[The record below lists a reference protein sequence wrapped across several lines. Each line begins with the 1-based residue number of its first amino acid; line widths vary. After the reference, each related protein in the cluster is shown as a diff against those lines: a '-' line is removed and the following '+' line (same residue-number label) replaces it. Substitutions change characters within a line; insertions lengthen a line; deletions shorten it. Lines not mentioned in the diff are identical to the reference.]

1 MTNSKVKV
9 SVKVNVILTA
19 VVLSMLCA
27 CQYGSVDNEQD
38 TKDSD
43 SAVIHIAVLPTEEC
57 RPFYVAQQCGLFDSL
72 GVEVKLDTFLAAMD
86 ADTAFMNNKVQL
98 LMSDSLKAHYLN
110 SLVKRDS
117 ITSIITDTLRLSV
130 MTGKPTR
137 IKAISSL
144 KEKII
149 AVTRN
154 SALDYFADQTM
165 DKAGIKREYLNRPQI
180 NNISLRA
187 DMLNL
192 NQYDGA
198 ILPEPF
204 ATQCEEQGAYRI
216 NSMKAPLMRVLVK
229 KSVMKKRKQDIE
241 RIIEAYWR
249 VKV

>member
-1 MTNSKVKV
+1 MKDYIS
-9 SVKVNVILTA
+9 ILLTA

-27 CQYGSVDNEQD
+27 CQYGSVDKEKG

-57 RPFYVAQQCGLFDSL
+57 RPFYVAQQRGLYDSL
-72 GVEVKLDTFLAAMD
+72 GVVVQLDTFMAAMD
-86 ADTAFMNNKVQL
+86 ADTAFMNDQVQL
-98 LMSDSLKAHYLN
+98 LVSDSLKARYLN
-110 SLVKRDS
+110 RITRKDS
-117 ITSIITDTLRLSV
+117 IIAIITDTLRLSV

-137 IKAISSL
+137 IKSISSL

-154 SALDYFADQTM
+154 SAVDYFADQTM
-165 DKAGIKREYLNRPQI
+165 DKAKIKREYLNRPQI
-180 NNISLRA
+180 NNIALRA

-216 NSMKAPLMRVLVK
+216 NSLKAPLMRVLVK
-229 KSVMKKRKQDIE
+229 QRVMKKQKQDIQK
-241 RIIEAYWR
+241 IIEAYSIAR
-249 VKV
+249 HVE

>member
-1 MTNSKVKV
+1 
-9 SVKVNVILTA
+9 
-19 VVLSMLCA
+19 
-27 CQYGSVDNEQD
+27 
-38 TKDSD
+38 
-43 SAVIHIAVLPTEEC
+43 
-57 RPFYVAQQCGLFDSL
+57 L
-72 GVEVKLDTFLAAMD
+72 GVEIKLDTFMAAMD

-98 LMSDSLKAHYLN
+98 LVSDSLKARYLN
-110 SLVKRDS
+110 SIVKRDS
-117 ITSIITDTLRLSV
+117 IQSIITDTLRLSM

-137 IKAISSL
+137 IKTISSL

-165 DKAGIKREYLNRPQI
+165 DKAKIKREYLNRPQI

-198 ILPEPF
+198 ILPEPY

-216 NSMKAPLMRVLVK
+216 NSTNAPLMRVLVK
-229 KSVMKKRKQDIE
+229 KSVMKKRKHDIE
-241 RIIEAYWR
+241 RIKEAYWKAKGQR
-249 VKV
+249 PM

>member
-1 MTNSKVKV
+1 
-9 SVKVNVILTA
+9 
-19 VVLSMLCA
+19 MLCA
-27 CQYGSVDNEQD
+27 CQYGSVDKEKG

-57 RPFYVAQQCGLFDSL
+57 RPFYVAQQRGLYDSL
-72 GVEVKLDTFLAAMD
+72 GVVVQLDTFMAAMD
-86 ADTAFMNNKVQL
+86 ADTAFMNDQVQL
-98 LMSDSLKAHYLN
+98 LVSDSLKARYLN
-110 SLVKRDS
+110 RITRKDS
-117 ITSIITDTLRLSV
+117 IIAIITDTLRLSV

-137 IKAISSL
+137 IKSISSL

-154 SALDYFADQTM
+154 SAVDYFADQTM
-165 DKAGIKREYLNRPQI
+165 DKAKIKREYLNRPQI
-180 NNISLRA
+180 NNIALRA

-216 NSMKAPLMRVLVK
+216 NSLKAPLMRVLVK
-229 KSVMKKRKQDIE
+229 QRVMKKQKQDIQK
-241 RIIEAYWR
+241 IIEAYSIAR
-249 VKV
+249 HVE

>member
-1 MTNSKVKV
+1 
-9 SVKVNVILTA
+9 
-19 VVLSMLCA
+19 MLNA
-27 CQYGSVDNEQD
+27 CQYGSVDNE
-38 TKDSD
+38 TGAKDSD

-57 RPFYVAQQCGLFDSL
+57 RPFYVAQQRGLFDSL
-72 GVEVKLDTFLAAMD
+72 GVEVRLDTFLAAMD

-98 LMSDSLKAHYLN
+98 LVSDSLKARYLN
-110 SLVKRDS
+110 SIVKRDS
-117 ITSIITDTLRLSV
+117 IQSIITDTLHLSM

-144 KEKII
+144 KEKIV

-165 DKAGIKREYLNRPQI
+165 DQAKIKREYLNRPQI
-180 NNISLRA
+180 NNIALRA

-216 NSMKAPLMRVLVK
+216 NSIKAPLMRVLVK
-229 KSVMKKRKQDIE
+229 KSVMKKRKDDIE
-241 RIIEAYWR
+241 RIKEAYWM
-249 VKV
+249 VKSGEKMVNGK

>member
-1 MTNSKVKV
+1 MKAISF
-9 SVKVNVILTA
+9 ILLTT
-19 VVLSMLCA
+19 VVLSMFYA
-27 CQYGSVDNEQD
+27 CQYGSVDKEQGA
-38 TKDSD
+38 KDSD
-43 SAVIHIAVLPTEEC
+43 SAVIHIAVLPTEDC
-57 RPFYVAQQCGLFDSL
+57 RLFSVAQQHGLFDSL

-86 ADTAFMNNKVQL
+86 ADTAFMNDQVQL
-98 LMSDSLKAHYLN
+98 LVSDSLKARYLN
-110 SLVKRDS
+110 SIVKHDS
-117 ITSIITDTLRLSV
+117 IISIITDTLRLSM

-154 SALDYFADQTM
+154 SALDYFADKTM

-180 NNISLRA
+180 NNIALRA

-204 ATQCEEQGAYRI
+204 ATQCEELGAYRI
-216 NSMKAPLMRVLVK
+216 NSIKAPLMRVLVK
-229 KSVMKKRKQDIE
+229 KRVMKKQKQDIQK
-241 RIIEAYWR
+241 IIEAYSIAKH
-249 VKV
+249 VE